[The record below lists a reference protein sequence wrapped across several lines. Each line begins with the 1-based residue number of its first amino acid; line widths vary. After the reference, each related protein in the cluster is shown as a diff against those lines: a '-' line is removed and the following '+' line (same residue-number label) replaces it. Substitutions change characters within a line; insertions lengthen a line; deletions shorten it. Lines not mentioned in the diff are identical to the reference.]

1 MKDVSKTVREI
12 YHKQHRR
19 RVNDKISMERFINI
33 YSTDYFKL
41 PKNYFKGKKV
51 LDAGC
56 GSTGYLII
64 SLHRMCST
72 DIHGIDLDTN
82 FITSTQQS
90 LRNFKVPLN
99 DVTLQTGNIL
109 KIPYDDS
116 YFDFTCCNGVL
127 AHLHNLD
134 EVKKAIGELSRV
146 TKPNGFLYIS
156 SGSSNSTAGLL
167 ENVIV
172 PATRSYYENNVNF
185 KKFIDK
191 LSPKDFHQIIDFIS
205 EKMEKHTN
213 EKIFLENIKPLLD
226 VDFCVTI
233 QDILQTPLR
242 LTFPE
247 GFILKQY
254 EQHGFRQI
262 KRLKKYVMRKNIRKF
277 TAPLHYYTNNKISKI
292 LYGTGYHEYIAK
304 KNNRN

>member
-1 MKDVSKTVREI
+1 M
-12 YHKQHRR
+12 
-19 RVNDKISMERFINI
+19 
-33 YSTDYFKL
+33 
-41 PKNYFKGKKV
+41 
-51 LDAGC
+51 
-56 GSTGYLII
+56 
-64 SLHRMCST
+64 
-72 DIHGIDLDTN
+72 
-82 FITSTQQS
+82 
-90 LRNFKVPLN
+90 
-99 DVTLQTGNIL
+99 
-109 KIPYDDS
+109 
-116 YFDFTCCNGVL
+116 
-127 AHLHNLD
+127 
-134 EVKKAIGELSRV
+134 
-146 TKPNGFLYIS
+146 
-156 SGSSNSTAGLL
+156 L